1 VEEVV
6 EEASSAVA
14 GGLGLGLGWLGKDVE
29 LKSELC
35 KQTVL
40 ITNVILSLTTTLCG
54 HVNVSVC
61 VFGRD
66 HQKDCI
72 GT

>member
-1 VEEVV
+1 MV

-14 GGLGLGLGWLGKDVE
+14 GGLGLGLGLGWLGKDVE